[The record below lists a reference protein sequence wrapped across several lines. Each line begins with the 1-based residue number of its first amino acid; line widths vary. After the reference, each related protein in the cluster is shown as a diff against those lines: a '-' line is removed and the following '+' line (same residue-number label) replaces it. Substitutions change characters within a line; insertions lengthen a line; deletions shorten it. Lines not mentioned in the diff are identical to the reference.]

1 VATHHQDTRDHL
13 SDKQGEF
20 AKAARVFCSGNGFG
34 NADLFKKQVRQTARR
49 LRGRFGKV
57 AAVAGAI
64 LANLTGDLRR
74 VWQRNKLSQPMPSAR
89 KSEKEK
95 QREEL
100 EGLLGEPV
108 LLRDA
113 AADAIGRTP
122 ASMKVEPHKKPPFYQ
137 KGPGTT
143 ALYPQSWIDEFKL
156 NGKVLKPG
164 TTTMMFGPQPWPS
177 APSVDPAR
185 RDRTR
190 ENLANSVDDPEY
202 IRRVSEGDW
211 S

>member
-1 VATHHQDTRDHL
+1 
-13 SDKQGEF
+13 
-20 AKAARVFCSGNGFG
+20 
-34 NADLFKKQVRQTARR
+34 
-49 LRGRFGKV
+49 
-57 AAVAGAI
+57 
-64 LANLTGDLRR
+64 
-74 VWQRNKLSQPMPSAR
+74 MPSAR

-100 EGLLGEPV
+100 QGLLGEPV
-108 LLRDA
+108 LLREA
-113 AADAIGRTP
+113 AAGAIGRTP

-143 ALYPQSWIDEFKL
+143 ALYPQSWIDEFVA
-156 NGKVLKPG
+156 NGKVVWPG
-164 TTTMMFGPQPWPS
+164 TDKMRWGPQPWPS
-177 APSVDPAR
+177 APVFDPAK

-190 ENLANSVDDPEY
+190 QNLANSVDDPEY